1 MLQVILQ
8 YTNCLQEGK
17 RVFRILS
24 DYNIEILKTK
34 KKTNVYTRVV
44 ILVKDN
50 NALNLLMST
59 LNRCCSY
66 EVIIIEK
73 KELQYTKAK
82 STQPNNTIQIGTG
95 LPKIKS
101 HMKIG
106 NLIIHN
112 THHFNWF
119 HRMMWKLCFGFEIE
133 NLICGTDEDEE

>member
-8 YTNCLQEGK
+8 YTDCLQDGK
-17 RVFRILS
+17 NVFRILS
-24 DYNIEILKTK
+24 DFNIEILKTK
-34 KKTNVYTRVV
+34 KKTSVYTQVV

-59 LNRCCSY
+59 LNKYCNY

-82 STQPNNTIQIGTG
+82 SIQGITSIPNNTIQIGIG

-101 HMKIG
+101 HIKIG
-106 NLIIHN
+106 NLIFHN

-119 HRMMWKLCFGFEIE
+119 HRIMWKLCFGFEIE
-133 NLICGTDEDEE
+133 NLKGN

>member
-8 YTNCLQEGK
+8 YTDCLQDGK
-17 RVFRILS
+17 NVFRILS
-24 DYNIEILKTK
+24 DFNIEILKTK
-34 KKTNVYTRVV
+34 KKTSVYTRVV

-59 LNRCCSY
+59 LNKSCYY

-73 KELQYTKAK
+73 KELQYTNAK
-82 STQPNNTIQIGTG
+82 STQGITSIPNNTIQIGTG

-101 HMKIG
+101 HIKIG
-106 NLIIHN
+106 NLIFHN

-133 NLICGTDEDEE
+133 NLKGN